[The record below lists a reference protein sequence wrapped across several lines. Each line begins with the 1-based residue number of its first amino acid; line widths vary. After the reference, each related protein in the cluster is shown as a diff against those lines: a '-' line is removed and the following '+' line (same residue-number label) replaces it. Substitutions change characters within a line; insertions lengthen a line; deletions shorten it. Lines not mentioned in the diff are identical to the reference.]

1 MYLIIILITHNL
13 LLTTLIMNQTLYR
26 KYRPSK
32 FDEVIGQDAVVGAL
46 QNSLKSGKIAHAYI
60 FAGTRGT
67 GKTSIARIFADALG
81 VTGNDLYEI
90 DAASNRGIDDIRAI
104 KEAVNTMP
112 FDSKYKIYI
121 LDEAHMLSRDAWNAL
136 LKTLEE
142 PPAHIIF
149 ILATTEM
156 EKIPDT
162 IISRSELY
170 RFRKPDQSVLKEVI
184 LRTAKKEGYEI
195 EDEAADV
202 LALSADGSFRDAH
215 GALQKV
221 ISGITSKKITLSDV
235 EEISGVP
242 KSGLVN
248 DLVDALNTKD
258 ISKAL
263 TVISNIRKDNLDI
276 KAFLKMVL
284 EKIRAIMLSRI
295 SKEFDDSQKATLTK
309 ETYAFIK
316 SHADKKGKDTNINS
330 ETLLKLLD
338 VHDKVSYSSLPEIV
352 LEAAILEVIS

>member
-1 MYLIIILITHNL
+1 M
-13 LLTTLIMNQTLYR
+13 QTLYR

-46 QNSLKSGKIAHAYI
+46 QNSLKTGKIAHAYI

-81 VTGNDLYEI
+81 VSGNDLYEI

-112 FDSKYKIYI
+112 FDSKFKIYI

-162 IISRSELY
+162 IVSRSELY

-184 LRTAKKEGYEI
+184 SRTAEKEGYGI

-221 ISGITSKKITLSDV
+221 ISGITGKKISLQDV
-235 EEISGVP
+235 EAISGVP

-248 DLVDALNTKD
+248 DLIDAINDKDVTKV
-258 ISKAL
+258 L
-263 TVISNIRKDNLDI
+263 GVIANIRKDNLDI
-276 KAFLKMVL
+276 KSFIKLLL
-284 EKIRAIMLSRI
+284 EKMRQIMLVRI
-295 SKEFDDSQKATLTK
+295 SKEFDEAEKKMLTK
-309 ETYAFIK
+309 ETYTFIK

-330 ETLLKLLD
+330 ETLLRLLEVFD
-338 VHDKVSYSSLPEIV
+338 RVSHSSLPDIV
-352 LEAAILEVIS
+352 LEAALLEVISEK

>member
-1 MYLIIILITHNL
+1 
-13 LLTTLIMNQTLYR
+13 MNQTLYR

-81 VTGNDLYEI
+81 VSGNDLYEI

-112 FDSKYKIYI
+112 FDSKFKIYI

-184 LRTAKKEGYEI
+184 SRTAKLEGYDI
-195 EDEAADV
+195 EDEASDV
-202 LALSADGSFRDAH
+202 LALTADGSFRDAH

-221 ISGITSKKITLSDV
+221 ISGITGKKITLKDV
-235 EEISGVP
+235 EHISGVP

-248 DLVDALNTKD
+248 SLIDAINTKD
-258 ISKAL
+258 IGGAL
-263 TVISNIRKDNLDI
+263 EVINNIRKDNLDI
-276 KAFLKMVL
+276 KAFIKLVL
-284 EKIRAIMLSRI
+284 EKTRAIILTRI
-295 SKEFDDSQKATLTK
+295 SKEFEESQKTSLTK
-309 ETYAFIK
+309 ETFAFIK

-338 VHDKVSYSSLPEIV
+338 VYDKVSYSSLPEIA
-352 LEAAILEVIS
+352 LEGAIISLLENKA

>member
-1 MYLIIILITHNL
+1 M
-13 LLTTLIMNQTLYR
+13 QTLYR

-32 FDEVIGQDAVVGAL
+32 FDEVIGQDVVVGAL

-67 GKTSIARIFADALG
+67 GKTSIARIFAGALG
-81 VTGNDLYEI
+81 VSGNDLYEI

-104 KEAVNTMP
+104 RDAVNTMP

-149 ILATTEM
+149 ILATTEI

-170 RFRKPDQSVLKEVI
+170 RFRKPDQNVLKEVI
-184 LRTAKKEGYEI
+184 SWTAKKEGYDI

-221 ISGITSKKITLSDV
+221 ISGAEGKRITLEDV
-235 EEISGVP
+235 ENISGVP
-242 KSGLVN
+242 KSGLVHSMI
-248 DLVDALNTKD
+248 DAINEND
-258 ISKAL
+258 ISKSL
-263 TVISNIRKDNLDI
+263 DVISHIRKDNLDI

-284 EKIRAIMLSRI
+284 EKMRAIIMLRI
-295 SKEFDDSQKATLTK
+295 SKEFDEIQKGVLTK
-309 ETYAFIK
+309 ETYLFIK
-316 SHADKKGKDTNINS
+316 SHADKKGKDSNINS
-330 ETLLKLLD
+330 PTLLKLLE
-338 VHDKVSYSSLPEIV
+338 VYDKVSYSSLPEIV
-352 LEAAILEVIS
+352 LEAAIINLIQSRN